1 MTITRALILAT
12 ATKYTVEQ
20 LQQKIEELLT
30 SLEGNGTVITSAST
44 GAGAS
49 YSRQI
54 EASRI
59 DMLELYRAALDYKT
73 GQDPESGAV
82 YPVWFA
88 PGPNR

>member
-1 MTITRALILAT
+1 MTITRALIIAT

-20 LQQKIEELLT
+20 LQQKIEDILT
-30 SLEGNGTVITSAST
+30 DLEGNGTVITSAST

-54 EASRI
+54 EASRT
-59 DMLELYRAALDYKT
+59 DMIELYRAALDYKT
-73 GQDPESGAV
+73 GQDPETGAV